1 MSKIGIYVGS
11 STGSTMLVA
20 EKLQEFFGEDR
31 CDLIDLEDDY
41 MDLDEFL
48 NYDVLFFGCS
58 TWGSGEVQYNWVEP
72 LQDLQI
78 NKPDFSGKTIALFG
92 AGDCKD
98 HAEQFVSALG
108 VLYEKF
114 KERGAEFIG
123 SFPTDGYTYDYSK
136 AIIDGKF
143 IGFPFDRVNEDDKTE
158 ERLTRWIDILK
169 GQIPAQLYVLNQAD
183 NRI

>member
-1 MSKIGIYVGS
+1 MAKIGLYVGS
-11 STGSTMLVA
+11 STGSTMMVA
-20 EKLQEFFGEDR
+20 EKLIEALGDHD
-31 CDLIDLEDDY
+31 CNLIDLEDDY

-48 NYDVLFFGCS
+48 EYDVLFFGCS

-108 VLYEKF
+108 VLYDKF
-114 KERGAEFIG
+114 KERGADFIG
-123 SFPTDGYTYDYSK
+123 AFPTDGYTYDFSK
-136 AIIDGKF
+136 AIRDDKF
-143 IGFPFDRVNEDDKTE
+143 VGFPFDRVNEDEKTE
-158 ERLTRWIDILK
+158 ERLSRWIDQLK
-169 GQIPAQLYVLNQAD
+169 EELPA
-183 NRI
+183 

>member
-11 STGSTMLVA
+11 STGSTMMVA
-20 EKLQEFFGEDR
+20 EKLQEAFGEDQ

-48 NYDVLFFGCS
+48 GYDVLFFGCS

-78 NKPDFSGKTIALFG
+78 NKPDFTGKIIALFG

-98 HAEQFVSALG
+98 HAEQFVSALA
-108 VLYEKF
+108 VLHEKF
-114 KERGAEFIG
+114 KERGASFIG
-123 SFPTDGYTYDYSK
+123 AFPTDGYTYDYSK
-136 AIIDGKF
+136 AEVDGKF

-158 ERLTRWIDILK
+158 ERLNRWIDSLK
-169 GQIPAQLYVLNQAD
+169 TEMPA
-183 NRI
+183 

>member
-11 STGSTMLVA
+11 STGSTMQVA
-20 EKLQEFFGEDR
+20 KKLEAAFGEER
-31 CDLIDLEDDY
+31 CDIKDLEDDY

-48 NYDVLFFGCS
+48 EYDILFFGCS

-98 HAEQFVSALG
+98 HSEQFVSALA
-108 VLYEKF
+108 VLYDKF
-114 KERGAEFIG
+114 GARGASFIG
-123 SFPTDGYTYDYSK
+123 AFPTDGYTFDHSE
-136 AIIDGKF
+136 AIRDGKF
-143 IGFPFDRVNEDDKTE
+143 VGFPFDRVNEDDKTD
-158 ERLTRWIDILK
+158 ERLSRWVEVLK
-169 GQIPAQLYVLNQAD
+169 AEMPAEALA
-183 NRI
+183 

>member
-11 STGSTMLVA
+11 STGSTMMVA
-20 EKLQEFFGEDR
+20 EKLQEAFGEDQ

-78 NKPDFSGKTIALFG
+78 NKPDFTGKTIALFG

-98 HAEQFVSALG
+98 HAEQFVSALA

-114 KERGAEFIG
+114 KERGADFIG
-123 SFPTDGYTYDYSK
+123 AFPTDGYTYDYSK
-136 AIIDGKF
+136 AEIDGKF
-143 IGFPFDRVNEDDKTE
+143 IGFPFDRVNEDEKTE
-158 ERLTRWIDILK
+158 ERLGRWIEVLK
-169 GQIPAQLYVLNQAD
+169 AEMPA
-183 NRI
+183 